1 MSVYLSKGV
10 SPKAVS
16 DFIKKCAENSINLR
30 MLQVIKGCEPLVRVA
45 LEPYTT
51 EAPCYLYSLSKSF
64 TSIACGMCI
73 EDGLLSTETKMCEL
87 FSDKL
92 PEIVDENLASLTL
105 GDLLS
110 MQSGH
115 GTCALSVMRTAEDSL
130 KAFFAHPFVHK
141 PGTVF
146 TYDSGAT
153 CVCAAAA
160 ERVTGKKLVDFL
172 DERLFS
178 KLDIKKPRWDECVD
192 GQTFGGTG
200 LYLSG
205 DDIVKFGRM
214 LINKGV
220 YKGQRIIGEEYIRI
234 ATTKKADTGN
244 NGAPDWT
251 AGYGYQFWLNGN
263 DGFRGDGAFGQF
275 CYVFPKR
282 DMVVALT
289 GESGYTVK
297 EVELL
302 YEMLDNMFSD
312 DADGYDELLTLT
324 KALYKPNAVKDGF
337 NKDLSF
343 AVADNPSD
351 VRRIRFFGEKLLHV
365 EFETDYGKKE
375 LVCGNGE
382 YILNHLLLKNLCV
395 GLDLRD
401 ERKDTIERVNLFCA
415 YETHGDGK
423 IKLTLRHGDKPHN
436 QHWYIDLEKGS
447 IDIKIMVGTIQT
459 TELKLTPIETIEN
472 I

>member
-1 MSVYLSKGV
+1 MSVYLSEGI

-16 DFIKKCAENSINLR
+16 GFIKKCAENSINLR
-30 MLQVIKGCEPLVRVA
+30 MFQVVKGGRPLVRVA
-45 LEPYTT
+45 LEPYDT
-51 EAPCYLYSLSKSF
+51 ETPCYLYSLSKSF

-73 EDGLLSTETKMCEL
+73 EDGTLSAETKMCEL
-87 FSDKL
+87 FPDKM
-92 PEIVDENLASLTL
+92 PEAIDENLASLTL

-115 GTCALSVMRTAEDSL
+115 GDCALVYMRTAEDSL
-130 KAFFAHPFVHK
+130 KTFFAHPFVHK

-153 CVCAAAA
+153 CVCAAAV
-160 ERVTGKKLVDFL
+160 ERVTGRKLVDFL

-178 KLDIKKPRWDECVD
+178 KLDIKKPRWDECLD

-205 DDIVKFGRM
+205 DDIVKFGTM

-220 YKGQRIIGEEYIRI
+220 YNGRRIIGEEYINR
-234 ATTKKADTGN
+234 ATSKQSATDG
-244 NGAPDWT
+244 NGANDWS
-251 AGYGYQFWLNGN
+251 AGYGYQFWLNAK

-275 CYVFPKR
+275 CYVFPKS
-282 DMVVALT
+282 DTVVALT
-289 GESGYTVK
+289 GESGNTAL
-297 EVELL
+297 EIDFL
-302 YEMLDNMFSD
+302 YEMLENLFSD
-312 DADGYDELLTLT
+312 DASGFEELLSLT
-324 KALYKPNAVKDGF
+324 KTLYKPCPVKDGF
-337 NKDLSF
+337 NSELSF
-343 AVADNPSD
+343 EVAENPSD
-351 VRRIRFFGEKLLHV
+351 VRKIRFFGEKLLHL

-375 LVCGNGE
+375 IVCGNGE

-395 GLDLRD
+395 GLDARD

-415 YETHGDGK
+415 YETDGDGK
-423 IKLTLRHGDKPHN
+423 IKLTLRHADQPHN
-436 QHWYIDLEKGS
+436 QHWHIDLNEDR

-459 TELKLTPIETIEN
+459 TELKLIPLKTEN